1 MLSIHTSPPPA
12 PRPPQV
18 VIHEHSDALRSIV
31 QQALQAE
38 GFDAGLSLDK
48 AAHVQPALRAQMPDV
63 LLLDLDAPD
72 ADGLE
77 LCRGVRQAHP
87 RLGLVAMSTR
97 AATELTARCL
107 EAGADHL
114 LCKPV
119 SIVELCAHIR
129 RLHVRAG
136 SWSSGPE
143 TPTNPIQ
150 PGRPLNC

>member
-1 MLSIHTSPPPA
+1 MSTLTPPIPA

-48 AAHVQPALRAQMPDV
+48 AAEVQAALRAQMPDV

-72 ADGLE
+72 ADGLA

-97 AATELTARCL
+97 AATDLTARCL

-119 SIVELCAHIR
+119 SIVELSAHIR
-129 RLHVRAG
+129 RLCERAQGWGAAISLG
-136 SWSSGPE
+136 SRL
-143 TPTNPIQ
+143 
-150 PGRPLNC
+150 PGNDRPLDF